1 MSDERVVIATRQSQ
15 LALWQAH
22 FVQDQL
28 RRAHPGL
35 QVDLLGV
42 TTQGDRWLQAP
53 LAQVGGKGLFIK
65 ELEQALSEGRADI
78 AVHSVKDVPAEL
90 PDGFALP
97 VIGFREDVR
106 DALVCRMAAGL
117 RDLPAGAR
125 IGSSSLRRRS
135 QLLLLRA
142 DLEIA
147 VLRGNVD
154 TRLKKLSDGEF
165 DAIVLAA
172 AGLRRLGLGEEISE
186 YLGVDDFLPAP
197 GQGALGIECRADD
210 VRTLTLLQSL
220 ADDEVHA
227 RVSAERAV
235 SAALGADCSAPLA
248 AFAEAGDSGIRLRA
262 LLAAP
267 DGSQALRAEATGND
281 PSALGVAVAE
291 SLIGQGA
298 ASILGA

>member
-1 MSDERVVIATRQSQ
+1 MSAARVVIATRQSQ

-53 LAQVGGKGLFIK
+53 LAEVGGKGLFIK

-154 TRLKKLSDGEF
+154 TRLKKPVS
-165 DAIVLAA
+165 
-172 AGLRRLGLGEEISE
+172 
-186 YLGVDDFLPAP
+186 Y
-197 GQGALGIECRADD
+197 
-210 VRTLTLLQSL
+210 THLTLPTIYS
-220 ADDEVHA
+220 V
-227 RVSAERAV
+227 
-235 SAALGADCSAPLA
+235 
-248 AFAEAGDSGIRLRA
+248 
-262 LLAAP
+262 
-267 DGSQALRAEATGND
+267 
-281 PSALGVAVAE
+281 
-291 SLIGQGA
+291 
-298 ASILGA
+298 